1 MSADQQRASN
11 PKKIDVVL
19 FWHMHQPEYRN
30 LRDGIYHQPWTY
42 LHIIKDYVD
51 MAAHLEDNPQARAVI
66 NFVPVLLEQID
77 DYRHQLN
84 DYLYHAGAIRDPLLA
99 ALADAVVT
107 HEPEQRLKLIKDCL
121 RSNDERLIKR
131 FKPYQQLVEIAH
143 NIIES
148 PSTLDYHSEQF
159 IFDLLVWYHLA
170 WMGETV
176 RRKDQRI
183 KSLIHKERLYSFHDR
198 RILVEVIFELVS
210 DIIGRYRK
218 LAQQGRV
225 ELSMTPYAHP
235 IMPLLN
241 DFDSAA
247 ESLPETTLPSART
260 YPDGSNRNHWHMAHG
275 LKVFEHYFGMK
286 PAGCWPSEGSV
297 STHTIEQLSGLDF
310 KWLASGETV
319 LRNSLDASN
328 LSQETCIHNA
338 YQLGDN
344 QITCFFRD
352 DGISD
357 MIGFKYQNWHADDAV
372 ANLVDTLGHIAN
384 ACEHQSSPIVSIILD
399 GENAWEHYPENGFY
413 FLSALYKELAK
424 HESINLTTFGEFLKN
439 NSTPENISQLVAGSW
454 VYGTFSTWIGE
465 KDKNRAW
472 DMLVEA
478 KQLYDEVIRND
489 ELNEQEKERA
499 QLQLATC
506 ESSDWF
512 WWFGDYNP
520 AESVK
525 AFDEQY
531 RLHLSNLYHYLHREP
546 PEYLSAPF
554 SSGNTQSS
562 STGVMLPGKQD

>member
-1 MSADQQRASN
+1 MNQQPLNVA
-11 PKKIDVVL
+11 L

-30 LRDGIYHQPWTY
+30 LRDGSYHQPWTY

-51 MAAHLEDNPQARAVI
+51 MAAHLEDNSQARAVV

-107 HEPEQRLKLIKDCL
+107 HEHEQRLKLIKDCL
-121 RSNDERLIKR
+121 RSNEERLVKR
-131 FKPYQQLVEIAH
+131 FKPYQKMVKMAQHIVAA
-143 NIIES
+143 

-176 RRKDQRI
+176 RRNDQRI
-183 KSLIHKERLYSFHDR
+183 KSLIKKERLYSFHDR
-198 RILVEVIFELVS
+198 RILIEVIFELVS

-218 LAQQGRV
+218 LAEQGRV

-235 IMPLLN
+235 IMPLLH
-241 DFDSAA
+241 DFNSAA
-247 ESLPETTLPSART
+247 EALPNTTLPSARS
-260 YPDGSNRNHWHMAHG
+260 YPDGSNRNHWHITHG
-275 LKVFEHYFGMK
+275 MKVFEHFFGIK
-286 PAGCWPSEGSV
+286 PSGCWPAEGSI
-297 STHTIEQLSGLDF
+297 STETVLQLSESGF
-310 KWLASGETV
+310 SWLASGETV

-328 LSQETCIHNA
+328 LTQETCIHNA
-338 YQLGDN
+338 YQLQDN
-344 QITCFFRD
+344 QIACFFRD

-357 MIGFKYQNWHADDAV
+357 MIGFKYQDWHADDAV
-372 ANLVDTLGHIAN
+372 ANLVGTLEQIAS
-384 ACEHQSSPIVSIILD
+384 ACKIQSSPIVSIILD
-399 GENAWEHYPENGFY
+399 GENAWEHYPNNGFY
-413 FLSALYKELAK
+413 FLSALYKQLAE
-424 HESINLTTFGEFLKN
+424 HPSINLTTYSEYLNHKIE
-439 NSTPENISQLVAGSW
+439 PENLSHLVAGSW

-472 DMLVEA
+472 DMLVDA
-478 KQLYDEVIRND
+478 KQVYDEVMRNN
-489 ELNEQEKERA
+489 ELNDHDKERA
-499 QLQLATC
+499 QLQMATC

-520 AESVK
+520 TESVK

-531 RLHLSNLYHYLHREP
+531 RLHLSNLYQYLHRES
-546 PEYLSAPF
+546 PEYLSVPF
-554 SSGNTQSS
+554 SAGDLQSS
-562 STGVMLPGKQD
+562 SSGVMLPGKQG